1 MFEMLGEYP
10 VQHFLCA
17 RDKIVS
23 SVLLDESVGVIVDVV
38 DVLEGVVV
46 WGFGGSMLFLSR
58 SCQMV

>member
-46 WGFGGSMLFLSR
+46 WGCGGSMLFL
-58 SCQMV
+58 